1 MIGQLSLARLN
12 ETIPLPLPD
21 SKSLQEVIQWVS
33 LGFST
38 RALIARGNPLRYF
51 SVHSR
56 MLGSLGA
63 ASTEETK
70 VCGVSNIS

>member
-33 LGFST
+33 WGFST
-38 RALIARGNPLRYF
+38 RALLPEAIPY
-51 SVHSR
+51 VI
-56 MLGSLGA
+56 SLY
-63 ASTEETK
+63 TVE
-70 VCGVSNIS
+70 C